1 MMMADFDMIGIGL
14 SLFVAELTGVY
25 FTGGSLNPARSF
37 GPAVVNMDFVSYHW
51 IYWVGPVLGSIVA
64 AGFYKFIKIL
74 EYENANPNQDASKVQ
89 QQRKSLL
96 MAAGINEAE
105 AEKVANRLSQV
116 QARDYGDVSGSGS
129 SEKTIDIDIEAPKT
143 PVKGL
148 GLGTF
153 DVRHREVMY
162 GTVFGSGST
171 GSSGDSRT
179 IVEESPCGKGLGD
192 GYNYRV

>member
-1 MMMADFDMIGIGL
+1 MMMADFDTIGIGL

-116 QARDYGDVSGSGS
+116 QARDYGADSRSGS
-129 SEKTIDIDIEAPKT
+129 SEKTVDIEGPTT
-143 PVKGL
+143 PVKGF
-148 GLGTF
+148 GLGAL
-153 DVRHREVMY
+153 DVQHREVMY

-171 GSSGDSRT
+171 GSSGASRT

-192 GYNYRV
+192 GYSNRV

>member
-1 MMMADFDMIGIGL
+1 M
-14 SLFVAELTGVY
+14 
-25 FTGGSLNPARSF
+25 N
-37 GPAVVNMDFVSYHW
+37 FVSYHW

-89 QQRKSLL
+89 QRKSLL
-96 MAAGINEAE
+96 MAAGIDEAE

-116 QARDYGDVSGSGS
+116 QARDYGDVSGSGC
-129 SEKTIDIDIEAPKT
+129 SEKTVDLEAPKT

-148 GLGTF
+148 GLGALG
-153 DVRHREVMY
+153 VQHREVMY

-179 IVEESPCGKGLGD
+179 VVEESPCGKGLGD
-192 GYNYRV
+192 GYSCRV

>member
-1 MMMADFDMIGIGL
+1 
-14 SLFVAELTGVY
+14 
-25 FTGGSLNPARSF
+25 
-37 GPAVVNMDFVSYHW
+37 MDFVSYHW

-96 MAAGINEAE
+96 MAAGIHEAE

-116 QARDYGDVSGSGS
+116 QARDYGDASSPG
-129 SEKTIDIDIEAPKT
+129 SEKTVDVDVEDPKT

-148 GLGTF
+148 GLGAL
-153 DVRHREVMY
+153 DVQHREVMY

-171 GSSGDSRT
+171 GSSGDSKT

-192 GYNYRV
+192 GYSHRV

>member
-1 MMMADFDMIGIGL
+1 M
-14 SLFVAELTGVY
+14 
-25 FTGGSLNPARSF
+25 N
-37 GPAVVNMDFVSYHW
+37 FVSYHW

-116 QARDYGDVSGSGS
+116 QARDYGDDSSPG
-129 SEKTIDIDIEAPKT
+129 SEKTVDVEGPKT

-148 GLGTF
+148 GLGALA
-153 DVRHREVMY
+153 VQHREVMY
-162 GTVFGSGST
+162 GTVVGSGST
-171 GSSGDSRT
+171 SSSGDSKT

-192 GYNYRV
+192 GYSYRV